1 MSYTVGDNN
10 TGDVACFPPWPTD
23 WCKSKGGQAPPPWG
37 ENDQRGDQTVGGALP
52 SGASWIFYG
61 GVALLVIWLGVRVLE
76 AYAALKRD

>member
-10 TGDVACFPPWPTD
+10 AGEVACFPPWPKD
-23 WCKSKGGQAPPPWG
+23 WCKAKGGQAPPPWG

-61 GVALLVIWLGVRVLE
+61 GVALLVIWLGVRAFE